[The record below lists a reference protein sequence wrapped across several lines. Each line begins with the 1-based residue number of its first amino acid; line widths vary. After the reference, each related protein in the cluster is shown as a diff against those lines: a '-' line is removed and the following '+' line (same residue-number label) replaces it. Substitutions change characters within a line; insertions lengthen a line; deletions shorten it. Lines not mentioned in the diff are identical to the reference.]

1 MPASLSA
8 LVVALD
14 GTVSVVWGMREV
26 GHVQWVYSNSVS
38 THSCCQSHP
47 YKPLAD
53 FLTSTSLQLPQVEPV
68 PADKEESE
76 DTKSVSPHTHMLV
89 LLTY

>member
-1 MPASLSA
+1 MAV
-8 LVVALD
+8 LV
-14 GTVSVVWGMREV
+14 TVLA
-26 GHVQWVYSNSVS
+26 H
-38 THSCCQSHP
+38 TAIQSHT
-47 YKPLAD
+47 YKPLNN
-53 FLTSTSLQLPQVEPV
+53 FLFCTFLQLPPVEPV